1 MGRRV
6 ACVLVYP
13 GAFLCTED
21 FNERYLCKNSFEYN
35 FYNITKGFLI
45 TDTQQNKHTGTY
57 RHKHTQRHT
66 DTHTHTHTH
75 TQTHAQIHTETCKDI
90 QKNTGTGRFP
100 SLDIILSLSAESFH
114 GEFYQPFP
122 R

>member
-35 FYNITKGFLI
+35 FYNITKGVS
-45 TDTQQNKHTGTY
+45 NY
-57 RHKHTQRHT
+57 RHTAEQTHRHIQTQTHTERHT

-75 TQTHAQIHTETCKDI
+75 QHRPTHKIHTETCKDI
-90 QKNTGTGRFP
+90 QKNTGDRQV
-100 SLDIILSLSAESFH
+100 SESRHNSF
-114 GEFYQPFP
+114 FVS
-122 R
+122 

>member
-1 MGRRV
+1 MWAGV
-6 ACVLVYP
+6 WHVVLVYP

-57 RHKHTQRHT
+57 RHKHTHTHRHT
-66 DTHTHTHTH
+66 HRY
-75 TQTHAQIHTETCKDI
+75 TQKHAKTYIKI
-90 QKNTGTGRFP
+90 QGQAGFRV
-100 SLDIILSLSAESFH
+100 
-114 GEFYQPFP
+114 
-122 R
+122 